1 MEMFTRADRMSDR
14 GQLRDAFRLF
24 LAAARA
30 GDKASQ
36 LNVGCFYDEGK
47 GVRRN
52 RSAALYWY
60 KRAYRHGDA
69 SAAHNIGTIWRG
81 ENNPQRALSWFRRA
95 VKLGSDDSN
104 LEIAK
109 HYLQNGRDLNRAI
122 LYLNKVCHSNRVT
135 EASAEEAMRLLQET
149 KRILKESNPGRRGG
163 RGNRG
168 RDKIDNWKRRLKDLK
183 DQHKRDCTDK
193 CS

>member
-1 MEMFTRADRMSDR
+1 MFVRADKMSDR

-24 LAAARA
+24 LAAAKA

-60 KRAYRHGDA
+60 KRAYRRGDA
-69 SAAHNIGTIWRG
+69 SAANNIGTIWRD
-81 ENNPQRALSWFRRA
+81 ENNSQRALSWFRRA

-109 HYLQNGRDLNRAI
+109 HYLQNERDLGRAVP
-122 LYLNKVCHSNRVT
+122 YLNKVCRSDRVT
-135 EASAEEAMRLLQET
+135 EDSAEEAKQLLQET
-149 KRILKESNPGRRGG
+149 MRRLKESNSGRRVA
-163 RGNRG
+163 
-168 RDKIDNWKRRLKDLK
+168 
-183 DQHKRDCTDK
+183 QT
-193 CS
+193 